1 MNMRTQTRIF
11 LISLFS
17 LVVAACSLRADALPA
32 VVTATSAPT
41 TSGPAAATDALPAAT
56 SALAPTAPV
65 KTVTPTSPPVGT
77 ETSPNATLSPSPT
90 LAPIVF
96 SGKGAQAAGVFALDG
111 LALFKFEHDSAGIYS
126 VQLLDERGKL
136 VAVLFS
142 GVGKA
147 TVSAAQGAEA
157 GLYVA
162 NVNAEGK
169 WSLSVER
176 LRLELVEGLS
186 P

>member
-1 MNMRTQTRIF
+1 MRTQIF
-11 LISLFS
+11 L
-17 LVVAACSLRADALPA
+17 LVAALALSACSLSPTNAVPA

-41 TSGPAAATDALPAAT
+41 TSGPAAATDALPSVTTARLELVEGAT
-56 SALAPTAPV
+56 TAPV
-65 KTVTPTSPPVGT
+65 KTVAPVTALPAPALPPVFT
-77 ETSPNATLSPSPT
+77 ETSPNATPPPT
-90 LAPIVF
+90 PAPVVY
-96 SGKGAQAAGVFALDG
+96 SGKGAQAAAFALDG
-111 LALFKFEHDSAGIYS
+111 LTLFKFDHDGAGMYS

-136 VAVLFS
+136 VAILFS

-162 NVNAEGK
+162 NVNADGK
-169 WSLSVER
+169 WTLSVER
-176 LRLELVEGLS
+176 LS